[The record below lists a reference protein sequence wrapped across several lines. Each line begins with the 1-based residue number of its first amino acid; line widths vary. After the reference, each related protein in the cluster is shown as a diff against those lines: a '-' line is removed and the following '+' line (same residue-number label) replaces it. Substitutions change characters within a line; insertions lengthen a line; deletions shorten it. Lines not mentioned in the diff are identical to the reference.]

1 MITYDIIDSLESKVL
16 SFNRDIFREIFLKKR
31 DLIFKTPED
40 GREIVLRPFGGGD
53 SNRVIDLMREVY
65 IEEMGWHM
73 SFLREAIKILK
84 DMLITWDPKDDLFVL
99 AEFEGTLVGLLY
111 MISQSDGKALIRWL
125 TVKRDYRGMGIGK
138 RLLEMAVDF
147 ARKKRHRKIAL
158 VTVDEL
164 KHAREVYKTAGFVE
178 TGQKTDFLW
187 NMDITLCFMEMKL

>member
-1 MITYDIIDSLESKVL
+1 M
-16 SFNRDIFREIFLKKR
+16 KKGGQ
-31 DLIFKTPED
+31 IFKTPKD

-84 DMLITWDPKDDLFVL
+84 DMLITWDPKQDLFVL
-99 AEFEGTLVGLLY
+99 AEFEGGLVGLLY
-111 MISQSDGKALIRWL
+111 MISQTEGRALIRWL
-125 TVKRDYRGMGIGK
+125 TVKEGYRGMGIGK

-147 ARKKRHRKIAL
+147 ARKKRHKKIAL

-164 KHAREVYKTAGFVE
+164 KRAREVYKTAGFAE
-178 TGQKTDFLW
+178 TGRKTDFLW
-187 NMDITLCFMEMKL
+187 NMNITLCFMEMKL